1 MKAIKLTT
9 ATLLLSASFTA
20 YPSMAV
26 EEISAAP
33 GTSYSRVQEVQ
44 KTNNQVLDPD
54 WNNALSVSLDQLE
67 VQYQPG
73 LSRNNLYQVSED
85 INSQMDRNRQRWE
98 LEVDWENNK
107 LQRFF

>member
-20 YPSMAV
+20 YPSIAA

-44 KTNNQVLDPD
+44 ETNNQVLDPD
-54 WNNALSVSLDQLE
+54 LNNALSVSLDQLE
-67 VQYQPG
+67 VQSQPG

-98 LEVDWENNK
+98 VEVDWENNK